1 LEKNDYYLFVF
12 HLLGRVLVLRLHQLR
27 RQVTD
32 SSESGPVRDLDVL
45 QLGFLLDQPDELLAL
60 VDRRVQNRSLRFD
73 TL

>member
-1 LEKNDYYLFVF
+1 V
-12 HLLGRVLVLRLHQLR
+12 G
-27 RQVTD
+27 
-32 SSESGPVRDLDVL
+32 DLDVL